1 MQGILSER
9 VAMMVA
15 NYGYVFVEAIEELW
29 NQSTM
34 EQLKDMDYVIKKMI
48 EYINNS
54 LQGKHKQNLEVTNL
68 DEIKEHIQDGIKHA
82 VKNSAQSTANAA
94 FITEEQRQ
102 VLVRKQ
108 EEFLG
113 LKGKKLTEEFV
124 QRQLGYAA
132 VEVHQAH
139 LKQLKTIYQPI
150 NRTSDF
156 FAEQR
161 IRFCRNELQ
170 KQGIVQRRFIRKF
183 RYRIL
188 H

>member
-1 MQGILSER
+1 M
-9 VAMMVA
+9 
-15 NYGYVFVEAIEELW
+15 
-29 NQSTM
+29 
-34 EQLKDMDYVIKKMI
+34 
-48 EYINNS
+48 
-54 LQGKHKQNLEVTNL
+54 

-161 IRFCRNELQ
+161 IRFFDITRWVADPEEKGTDKLVNVYHVLS
-170 KQGIVQRRFIRKF
+170 G
-183 RYRIL
+183 
-188 H
+188 